1 MSHTEADLPAV
12 IHEAEFV
19 ILADGTQVRY
29 EESGGARDVFV
40 NDEWTAR
47 ATLFPG
53 SDYSFDAGGATYL
66 LTATDDGLRVEK
78 A

>member
-29 EESGGARDVFV
+29 EEAAAREATFSSMTNGPPAPHCFPVRTTVLKQGAAP
-40 NDEWTAR
+40 TC
-47 ATLFPG
+47 
-53 SDYSFDAGGATYL
+53 
-66 LTATDDGLRVEK
+66 
-78 A
+78 

>member
-1 MSHTEADLPAV
+1 
-12 IHEAEFV
+12 
-19 ILADGTQVRY
+19 VRY

-40 NDEWTAR
+40 NDEWSVR

-53 SDYSFDAGGATYL
+53 SDYCLETGGCTYM

-78 A
+78 S